1 MKAIGFS
8 CIFVL
13 LATAAGCSNDSGS
26 SGTAGTGG
34 NAGGG
39 GEGGIGGTAGVGGMA
54 GIGGMAGVG
63 GIAGVGGMGGNP
75 SGPPQFLSEWGLF
88 KSIPEQTP
96 EDGVIPYEVTA
107 PLFTDDAVKL
117 RFVQLPDG
125 EQIAYDETQR
135 WTNPAG
141 TIYIKT
147 FAYPV
152 DAREP
157 ELGLQLIETRLL
169 VFHENGADTW
179 TYVYPDGDNSDAE
192 RINFGPVLDVSY
204 INLVG
209 ETVSLDYE
217 VPSVP
222 QCTDCHGVDDGADA
236 TRSLGPSTGMF
247 NRDNDYGDGIGV
259 MNQID
264 YMHSLGMFDQEP
276 EPIVE
281 NRTTY
286 VSDPAVNTTEGLH
299 ERVRSYLDSNCAHC
313 HAPDGP
319 VADKGLYLDYQSMDP
334 DTGTSFFTWGV
345 CKDPSSSGNGLDCD
359 QGLDVVPGDPDN
371 SLLIC
376 RMESI
381 AAGERMAPLGRTI
394 VHADGVALLRE
405 WVEELPNLFEGVT
418 AGCPQ

>member
-1 MKAIGFS
+1 MKTLGFS
-8 CIFVL
+8 FFVL
-13 LATAAGCSNDSGS
+13 LLAVSVGCSS
-26 SGTAGTGG
+26 SDGEGGTAGIGGNAGTGG
-34 NAGGG
+34 GSGMGGVGGDGGNAGMGG
-39 GEGGIGGTAGVGGMA
+39 VGGMGGMAGVGGMA
-54 GIGGMAGVG
+54 GG
-63 GIAGVGGMGGNP
+63 GGNP

-88 KSIPEQTP
+88 KSIPDQIP

-107 PLFTDDAVKL
+107 PLFTDDAAKL

-125 EQIAYDETQR
+125 AQIDYDEIER
-135 WTNPAG
+135 WTNPPG

-152 DAREP
+152 DARQP
-157 ELGLQLIETRLL
+157 ELGLQLLETRLL
-169 VFHENGADTW
+169 VFHESGADTW

-204 INLVG
+204 TDALGDVI
-209 ETVSLDYE
+209 SLNYE

-222 QCTDCHGVDDGADA
+222 QCKECHGIA

-259 MNQID
+259 QNQID

-276 EPIVE
+276 EPVIE
-281 NRTTY
+281 QRTTY
-286 VSDPAVNTTEGLH
+286 VSDPAVNDIASLH
-299 ERVRSYLDSNCAHC
+299 DRVRSYLDSNCAHC
-313 HAPDGP
+313 HAPAPFGEIS
-319 VADKGLYLDYQSMDP
+319 DKGLYLDYQSMDP

-345 CKDPSSSGNGLDCD
+345 CKPQSSGGNGLDCD
-359 QGLDVVPGDPDN
+359 QALDVVPGDPDS

-394 VHADGVALLRE
+394 VHVEGVALLRQ
-405 WVEELPNLFEGVT
+405 WVQELPNLFEGVT